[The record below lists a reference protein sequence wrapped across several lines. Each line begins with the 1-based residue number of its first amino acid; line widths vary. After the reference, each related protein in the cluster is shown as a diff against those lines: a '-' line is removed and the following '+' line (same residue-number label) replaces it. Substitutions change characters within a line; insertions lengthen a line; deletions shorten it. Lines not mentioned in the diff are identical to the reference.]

1 MSASKTPFQ
10 SAAQHNLY
18 WRLQLTAH
26 FMQKRADRNLG
37 SDAGI
42 TTAQTGVL
50 AVIAKGQGV
59 TQKDVAKALGLNESA
74 VTAMVRRLIALDYV
88 TRRKSD
94 KDARAKILTL
104 TDSGLA
110 VRKNV
115 RPPFRKINEEIASAL
130 SDSEMAQLSDYLERL
145 TRTFE

>member
-1 MSASKTPFQ
+1 MSASKTPSQ

-18 WRLQLTAH
+18 WRLQLAAH

-42 TTAQTGVL
+42 STAQTGVL
-50 AVIAKGQGV
+50 AVIAKGQDV

-88 TRRKSD
+88 ARRKSD

-104 TDSGLA
+104 TDSGIA
-110 VRKNV
+110 VQKNV

-130 SDSEMAQLSDYLERL
+130 TESEMAQLSDYLERL